1 MLYYLKGK
9 DVGNSMVRRISIT
22 IGLLLL
28 FVVVKGQTSN
38 QLVRKGNRAYSS
50 KNYADAEIFY
60 RKAVDKDGNNSI
72 ANYNLGR
79 SLQAQKKNEEAKR
92 QYENASKIEKDP
104 IRQSSSYNNLGT
116 ILQGEQD
123 YAKAIEAYKNALI
136 SNPNHNNARYNLE
149 LCQQKLKKQQQQQK
163 SSRKNKKD
171 SDKNK
176 DKNKKQRPQQKPKNN
191 NQKKQPQ
198 GSQGLSNDNVE
209 QLLNAV
215 KQQEKETQGR
225 LYKMKGQSS
234 DRKLDKNW

>member
-1 MLYYLKGK
+1 
-9 DVGNSMVRRISIT
+9 MVRRLYIT

-38 QLVRKGNRAYSS
+38 QLVREGNRAYSS

-92 QYENASKIEKDP
+92 QYENASKLEKDP
-104 IRQSSSYNNLGT
+104 VRRSSSYNNLGT

-123 YAKAIEAYKNALI
+123 YAKAIEAYKNALT

-149 LCQQKLKKQQQQQK
+149 LCQLKLKKQQQQQK
-163 SSRKNKKD
+163 SSGKDKNG
-171 SDKNK
+171 SDKN
-176 DKNKKQRPQQKPKNN
+176 KNN